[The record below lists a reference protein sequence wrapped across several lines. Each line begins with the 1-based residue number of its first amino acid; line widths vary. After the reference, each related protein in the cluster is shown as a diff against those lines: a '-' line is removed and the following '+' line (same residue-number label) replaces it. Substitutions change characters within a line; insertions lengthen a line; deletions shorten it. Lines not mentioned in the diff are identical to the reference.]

1 MNRLHNPSHK
11 FNASNRCAIHR
22 VNSYQV
28 TNSNLPRRLI
38 PVITRLHGL
47 RVHHPS
53 TVTNSNNRRTTRFD
67 QVTPQF
73 TRIFSNLFATTS
85 MILRNHPTAKSPLRC
100 FNQRFNLIRIRL
112 TNSQQIRSAFHS
124 ASTLSATILPSCLP
138 GLSFSHGSSG
148 LPEIND
154 VARTNSTDTT
164 ASVQ

>member
-11 FNASNRCAIHR
+11 FNTSNRCTIDR

-85 MILRNHPTAKSPLRC
+85 MILRNHPTAKRPLRC

-124 ASTLSATILPSCLP
+124 ASTLSATIFSSCPP
-138 GLSFSHGSSG
+138 GLSFSHRLSG
-148 LPEIND
+148 LPEINGI
-154 VARTNSTDTT
+154 ARTNSSDTT